1 MSEVTRRGFL
11 SAAAS
16 STALPLLKPS
26 ALFAADEPLK
36 HLPTPSSDAAG
47 SLMFALKN
55 RRSTRTFSQKRLQQQ
70 MLSDLLWAAFG
81 VNRPD
86 SGKRT
91 APSARNRQEIDIYVA
106 TAEGFYLFDA
116 KPHQLVQL
124 STEDIRAF
132 CGIQGFVADAPVN
145 LVYVADFSKMGN
157 MGDDDKILYS
167 AADTGFISQNVYLF
181 CAANGLG
188 TVVRGWV
195 DRSALAKKINL
206 RKDQRI
212 ILAQTVGYPE

>member
-11 SAAAS
+11 SAAAG
-16 STALPLLKPS
+16 STALALLKPS
-26 ALFAADEPLK
+26 ALFASDKPLK
-36 HLPTPSSDAAG
+36 HLPTPSCDAAE

-55 RRSTRTFSQKRLQQQ
+55 RRSTRTFSQKRLPQQ

-124 STEDIRAF
+124 STEDIRVF

-157 MGDDDKILYS
+157 MGNDDKILYS